1 MKPAAAGLL
10 ALAGCFVTG
19 DDTGDRCGG
28 TSCAPG
34 SLVWAE
40 QARSPYDV
48 NVTAVAS
55 STDEPPWFAGSV
67 NRELQLRDDIYSV
80 PDPLFSVPY
89 VARVDAREAPET
101 WRGIASD
108 DYTRS
113 TMGVFPDGEEGAILI
128 TFGEPLGADW
138 RTAAYRID
146 RHGGERPVQMAV
158 LADMAAYDTRSD
170 PVVTTRDGAGW
181 PVVAVSGSSLRIA
194 PETTGERAVVL
205 RVMQE
210 LRTETVFDQL
220 GVTITSIAP
229 DTRDTLAIGGR
240 YRGTPPGWP
249 TCPEL
254 ECGFAAII
262 DAHVGAETPVLRLEV
277 YRATEGAHVLGVGSD
292 GAGRMVV
299 MGRLTGE
306 AIEPAFAGP
315 PWPTLF
321 LRFAQETESV
331 TTALS
336 FDAALDLSGAEL
348 VATDTGAV
356 VALSFSGTIQVDSPE
371 AGEVSSDGVGMRDMV
386 ITEYAA
392 AFDSSG
398 WRLTVRSDGDIE
410 ANALAVD
417 GTQVAV
423 GGNFTGQMSI
433 STGTVL
439 ERAASGAQGFVFELR
454 R

>member
-1 MKPAAAGLL
+1 VKRAAAGLL

-19 DDTGDRCGG
+19 DDSGDRCGG

-40 QARSPYDV
+40 QAKSGYTV
-48 NVTAVAS
+48 NVSAVAN

-80 PDPLFSVPY
+80 PNPILSVPY

-101 WRGIASD
+101 WLGIASD

-128 TFGEPLGADW
+128 TFGEELGAAW
-138 RTAAYRID
+138 KTAAYRID

-158 LADMAAYDTRSD
+158 LADMAAYDTRSN

-181 PVVAVSGSSLRIA
+181 PVVAISGSGIGIPPEIA
-194 PETTGERAVVL
+194 GERAVVL

-210 LRTETVFDQL
+210 LRTETVFDQA

-249 TCPEL
+249 TCPEF

-262 DAHVGAETPVLRLEV
+262 DAHVGAETPVRRLEV
-277 YRATEGAHVLGVGSD
+277 YRATERADVLGVGTD
-292 GAGRMVV
+292 GAGRLTV

-321 LRFAQETESV
+321 LRFAGETESV

-348 VATDTGAV
+348 VATDLGAV
-356 VALSFSGTIQVDSPE
+356 VALSFTGTILVDSPE
-371 AGEVSSDGVGMRDMV
+371 SGEVSSDGVDSHDMV
-386 ITEYAA
+386 ISEYPA
-392 AFDSSG
+392 AFDGSG
-398 WRLTVRSDGDIE
+398 WGLTVRSDGDI
-410 ANALAVD
+410 AATALAVD

-423 GGNFTGQMSI
+423 GGNFTGLMSI
-433 STGTVL
+433 ATGTVL
-439 ERAASGAQGFVFELR
+439 ERASSSQGFVFELR